1 MVDLKAVSGTVT
13 DLPKEAG
20 VAVDSC
26 KFGECGT
33 DDAEVGDNGD
43 LLRIARGDVTQCSDN
58 APGKVIPTLTAGSA
72 DGRVFCA
79 VRLHAGPAQ
88 SLPSTEGYF
97 AQVLSGMSR
106 DAARDRDRFGGLQGA
121 PQIARVKPVYILMAK
136 PMN

>member
-13 DLPKEAG
+13 DLPKQAG
-20 VAVDSC
+20 VPIDSC

-33 DDAEVGDNGD
+33 NDAEVGDDGD
-43 LLRIARGDVTQCSDN
+43 LPRSAGRDVLQCSDN
-58 APGKVIPTLTAGSA
+58 ARSKVMPTLTSGSA